1 MNNIEKIISAIT
13 DNANKG
19 TTPISF
25 EAETTPRM
33 RKTGNPYFGKVKKV
47 AVVGG
52 LIGTDYQA
60 GVNRQLSREGK
71 DANFTAKPR
80 KWGVRDSEHRFV
92 IHHKGEV
99 YLSVKPQ
106 QTNAKT
112 RFFNTETGEE
122 IAKESLKPFL
132 QESKKPNTQAD
143 LEKEIPE
150 RDYKMSS
157 LKNISI
163 GGKKFSF

>member
-1 MNNIEKIISAIT
+1 MNNIEKITSAIIN
-13 DNANKG
+13 NANKG
-19 TTPISF
+19 TTAIAF

-33 RKTGNPYFGKVKKV
+33 RKTNNPYFGKVKKV
-47 AVVGG
+47 AHVGG
-52 LIGTDYQA
+52 LIGTNYENS
-60 GVNRQLSREGK
+60 VNNQLNREGK

-80 KWGVRDSEHRFV
+80 KWGVRDSEHRFI

-122 IAKESLKPFL
+122 IAKETLKPWL
-132 QESKKPNTQAD
+132 QESSKPATQD
-143 LEKEIPE
+143 NLDKEIPE
-150 RDYKMSS
+150 RDYKMSA